1 MSDAL
6 VKDMVALLGRGAVS
20 SDEADLLRYGGDALG
35 AFRAFRSAR
44 RLDERPGVVV
54 WPESAKGIADTLV
67 YATRNS
73 VPVAPY
79 GGGTGVMGAAT
90 AVESAIVLNMGRMN
104 RVVEVDAESRTGA
117 FQPGIVL
124 EDAHRALM
132 SRGLR
137 LGHDPWSRPIA
148 TVGGAIS
155 TNGVGYTASGHG
167 AMGDQVLGMRVVLGD
182 GEIVETRAVPEAFFG
197 SSLNRLFIGTEGAFG
212 VIAEAT
218 VRAFPIPAFRR
229 MISYDFPEF
238 DSGFEAV
245 SEMYARGLMPTV
257 MDYGDELAS
266 DGSGRRETAT
276 LYLAFE
282 GTESAV
288 ESAIAESDAICFGHG
303 GGRGNQAEVERYWKT
318 RHASALRY
326 RESVLGNERPD
337 LARRNR
343 SARGMD
349 YLHVSLPAGRVL
361 EYRRECERLLDREGI
376 EVREWSV
383 WGRPEFFSFLITESD
398 TEDDGD
404 KLGRAVDSLLT
415 MAQGMGGSMEYC
427 HGVGLK
433 LAHLL
438 DAELGTG
445 GMSAARRIKRALDPA
460 GILNPGKLWARGL

>member
-1 MSDAL
+1 MMSDAL
-6 VKDMVALLGRGAVS
+6 AKDLVALLGRGAVS

-35 AFRAFRSAR
+35 AFRAFWSAR
-44 RLDERPGVVV
+44 RLDERASVVV
-54 WPESAKGIADTLV
+54 WPGSAERVADTLA

-73 VPVAPY
+73 APVVPY

-90 AVESAIVLNMGRMN
+90 AVDSAIVLNLGRMN
-104 RVVEVDAESRTGA
+104 RVVGIDADSRTGA
-117 FQPGIVL
+117 FQSGIIL

-148 TVGGAIS
+148 TIGGAIS

-167 AMGDQVLGMRVVLGD
+167 AMGDQVLGMKVALGD
-182 GEIVETRAVPEAFFG
+182 GEIVETRAAPEAFFG
-197 SSLNRLFIGTEGAFG
+197 SSLNHLFIGTEGTFG

-218 VRAFPIPAFRR
+218 VKAFPVPVCRKI
-229 MISYDFPEF
+229 ICYDFPEF

-245 SEMYARGLMPTV
+245 SAMYSEGLRPTV

-282 GTESAV
+282 GAESVV
-288 ESAIAESDAICFGHG
+288 ESCISETAAICSRHG
-303 GGRGNQAEVERYWKT
+303 GRPGGESEVERYWKT
-318 RHASALRY
+318 RHASAERY
-326 RESVLGNERPD
+326 RKSVLESASPD
-337 LARRNR
+337 IARRNR
-343 SARGMD
+343 SAYRMD
-349 YLHVSLPAGRVL
+349 YLHVALPTGKVL
-361 EYRRECERLLDREGI
+361 EYRKRCERILAAE
-376 EVREWSV
+376 EVSVREWSV
-383 WGRPEFFSFLITESD
+383 WGRPEFFSLLVADNSNPEDGAD
-398 TEDDGD
+398 T
-404 KLGRAVDSLLT
+404 LSRSVDSALT
-415 MAQGMGGSMEYC
+415 LAQSMGGTMEYC

-445 GMSAARRIKRALDPA
+445 GMSAARRIKKSLDPA
-460 GILNPGKLWARGL
+460 GILNPGKIWG

>member
-1 MSDAL
+1 MMSDAL
-6 VKDMVALLGRGAVS
+6 AKDLVALLGRGAVS
-20 SDEADLLRYGGDALG
+20 SDDADLLRYGGDALG

-44 RLDERPGVVV
+44 RLDERAGVVV
-54 WPESAKGIADTLV
+54 WPGSAERVADTLA

-73 VPVAPY
+73 APVVPY

-90 AVESAIVLNMGRMN
+90 AVDSAIVLNLGRMN
-104 RVVEVDAESRTGA
+104 RVVGIDAESRTGA
-117 FQPGIVL
+117 FQPGIIL

-148 TVGGAIS
+148 TLGGAIS

-167 AMGDQVLGMRVVLGD
+167 AMGDQVLGMKVALGD
-182 GEIVETRAVPEAFFG
+182 GEIVETRAAPEAFFG
-197 SSLNRLFIGTEGAFG
+197 SSLNHLFIGTEGTFG

-218 VRAFPIPAFRR
+218 VKAFPVPACRK
-229 MISYDFPEF
+229 MICYDFPEF

-245 SEMYARGLMPTV
+245 SAMYSEGLRPTV

-282 GTESAV
+282 GAESVV
-288 ESAIAESDAICFGHG
+288 ESCISETAAICSRHG
-303 GGRGNQAEVERYWKT
+303 GGPGGEAEVERYWKT
-318 RHASALRY
+318 RHASAERY
-326 RESVLGNERPD
+326 RKSVLESASPD
-337 LARRNR
+337 IARRNR
-343 SARGMD
+343 SAYRMD
-349 YLHVSLPAGRVL
+349 YLHVALPAGKVL
-361 EYRRECERLLDREGI
+361 EYRKRCERILAAEGVS
-376 EVREWSV
+376 VREWSV
-383 WGRPEFFSFLITESD
+383 WGRPEFFSLLVADNSNPEDGAD
-398 TEDDGD
+398 T
-404 KLGRAVDSLLT
+404 LSRSVDSALT
-415 MAQGMGGSMEYC
+415 LAQSMGGTMEYC

-445 GMSAARRIKRALDPA
+445 GMSAARRIKKSLDPA
-460 GILNPGKLWARGL
+460 GILNPGKIWG